1 MRHWCPIA
9 TETTNSETDMS
20 GDAPISWLM
29 FFTLTAGIAVGAGLF
44 LNFLRSRH
52 NREMAAYALEGD
64 DRSRGVAPSGAG
76 PELIAL
82 LAVAVIA
89 MALLTFGYN
98 ARRTVAVTPSTS
110 GANNQLSTERSD
122 PNTPKPYQ
130 PQNPAPD
137 TRSAP
142 TSSSTGVGPD
152 SGGRPEQLPKE

>member
-1 MRHWCPIA
+1 M
-9 TETTNSETDMS
+9 T

-29 FFTLTAGIAVGAGLF
+29 FFTLAAGIAVGAGMF

-64 DRSRGVAPSGAG
+64 GRSRGAAPSGAG

-82 LAVAVIA
+82 LAVSLVA
-89 MALLTFGYN
+89 MALLTVGYN

-130 PQNPAPD
+130 PQNPEPD

-152 SGGRPEQLPKE
+152 SGGHPEQQPKQ

>member
-1 MRHWCPIA
+1 
-9 TETTNSETDMS
+9 MS

-29 FFTLTAGIAVGAGLF
+29 FFTLAAGIAVGAGIF

-52 NREMAAYALEGD
+52 NRDMAAYALEGD
-64 DRSRGVAPSGAG
+64 GRSRGVAPSGAG

-82 LAVAVIA
+82 LAVALIA

-98 ARRTVAVTPSTS
+98 THRTVAVMPSTS

-137 TRSAP
+137 ARTAP
-142 TSSSTGVGPD
+142 TSSSTGAGPD
-152 SGGRPEQLPKE
+152 SGGRPEQQPKQ

>member
-1 MRHWCPIA
+1 
-9 TETTNSETDMS
+9 MS

-29 FFTLTAGIAVGAGLF
+29 FFTLVAGLVVASGFF
-44 LNFLRSRH
+44 LNFLRSQR
-52 NREMAAYALEGD
+52 NRETAAYALEGD
-64 DRSRGVAPSGAG
+64 GRTRGMAPSGAG

-82 LAVAVIA
+82 LAVALIA

-98 ARRTVAVTPSTS
+98 ARRTVDATPPPT
-110 GANNQLSTERSD
+110 GASNNQISSERTD

-142 TSSSTGVGPD
+142 TSSSSGTGPD
-152 SGGRPEQLPKE
+152 SGGRPEQLPKQ